1 MDGWDP
7 VVLPAYSGGVVPKNA
22 FFFFMITLAR
32 LTLVEWP
39 DRSCAHIG
47 PVFWKSS
54 VLCVGTMPFNFGG
67 PQRSR
72 WQHLNLLCHMQA
84 KPLVDLDLSVYGTQ

>member
-1 MDGWDP
+1 
-7 VVLPAYSGGVVPKNA
+7 
-22 FFFFMITLAR
+22 MITLAR

-54 VLCVGTMPFNFGG
+54 VVCVGTMPFNFGG

-72 WQHLNLLCHMQA
+72 WQHLILLFFFAMPHASQTFSTLTYLYTGRNEIGNVETIFSRPCE
-84 KPLVDLDLSVYGTQ
+84 P